1 MSSSGNDS
9 AEVVLQE
16 WVKRAK
22 HSQRDGARLLA
33 MFLRQAK
40 RERGKVQKTAQE
52 ALGSAA
58 GMLRREV
65 DQLQRGL
72 TGVGNRLATFEQEQA
87 KPGRTPG
94 KRPAKKPPK
103 RVRRTSVAT
112 KRKQRKAA

>member
-33 MFLRQAK
+33 QFLREAK
-40 RERGKVQKTAQE
+40 RERGKVEKTAQE
-52 ALGSAA
+52 ALVSAA

-72 TGVGNRLATFEQEQA
+72 TGVSRRLATFEQEQKK
-87 KPGRTPG
+87 KPARTP
-94 KRPAKKPPK
+94 AKAPVKTTA
-103 RVRRTSVAT
+103 RRARRTPAVS
-112 KRKQRKAA
+112 K